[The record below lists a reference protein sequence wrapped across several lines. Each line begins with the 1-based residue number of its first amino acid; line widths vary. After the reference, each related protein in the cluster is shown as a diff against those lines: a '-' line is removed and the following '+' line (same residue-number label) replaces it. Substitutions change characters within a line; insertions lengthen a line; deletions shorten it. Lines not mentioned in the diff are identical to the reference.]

1 MTADKK
7 TEFARRLREGDY
19 ITAPGVFDLISARI
33 ADRMKFPAL
42 YMTGYGVVASAFG
55 LPDAGLASYTEM
67 VDRVRTI
74 AAGTITP
81 LIADADTGYGGLLN
95 VQHTVR
101 GYEQAGAVAIQ
112 LEDQQ
117 IPKKCGH
124 TPGRRVISVE
134 DMVAKIRVAV
144 TARES
149 ENFLVIAR
157 TDARTRYGLA
167 EAISR
172 GQAFANAGADIVFV
186 EAPESVEE
194 MTEIC
199 QQIDCPLMANMV
211 DGGRTPLLTAEQL
224 KDIGY
229 QIAIFPGTAFLAAGS
244 AVESVYKHLK
254 TTGSSDGLP
263 TSLYNFDEFNRL
275 MGFEDI
281 WAFEEKWT
289 DSS

>member
-1 MTADKK
+1 
-7 TEFARRLREGDY
+7 
-19 ITAPGVFDLISARI
+19 
-33 ADRMKFPAL
+33 MKFPAL
-42 YMTGYGVVASAFG
+42 YMTGDGVVASAFG

-112 LEDQQ
+112 LEEQKN
-117 IPKKCGH
+117 PKKCGH

-157 TDARTRYGLA
+157 TDARTGYGLA

-199 QQIDCPLMANMV
+199 HKIDCPLMANMV
-211 DGGRTPLLTAEQL
+211 DGGRTPLLSAEQL

-229 QIAIFPGTAFLAAGS
+229 QIAIFPGTAFLAAGR

-254 TTGSSDGLP
+254 TTGSSEGLP
-263 TSLYNFDEFNRL
+263 TALYNFDEFSRL
-275 MGFEDI
+275 MGFEDV
-281 WAFEEKWT
+281 WAFERKWT
-289 DSS
+289 DPS